1 MKKYKCKICGHIYD
15 EAKEKIK
22 FEDLP
27 EDWVCPLCGVPKA
40 LFELVE
46 ETEES
51 EESEETIDNNEENS
65 IKVKISNNNVAIIRN
80 NEKCINCGMCKTT
93 CINKEDMNFEEKSE
107 LCVNCGQCVQ
117 TCPVKALTPKNDINK
132 LLNAQKEGKILIAYT
147 SPSTRVAFGDIFGL
161 ESGSFTQNKLVGFL
175 KQLGFDYVLDTTFA
189 ADLTIMEEASEL
201 VHRIKNNGKLPM
213 FTSCCPAWVKYAEQ
227 FYPEIL
233 DNISTCKSPIGMMGM
248 VVQNYFT
255 KIKNI
260 EKKDI
265 FTVAITPCT
274 AKKYEINREEI
285 NGTDLVLTLYELE
298 EHIHEKNIKYEDIK
312 EDSFDPILGEGS
324 GAGVIFGNTGG
335 VMEAAL
341 RTAYYLITGNNLETK
356 DISFHSVRGY
366 KGLREATIKIEDLEL
381 KIAIIDGI
389 SNAKKVLEEVKN
401 GTSRYHYIEIMN
413 CIGGCIGG
421 GGQPKINIMK
431 EDEIKNNRIANLYK
445 RDDEQKIRFS
455 HENPDIIKIY
465 KDYLDSPLSELSE
478 ELLHTHYIDR
488 SKENKY

>member
-1 MKKYKCKICGHIYD
+1 MAKYKCTICGHIYD
-15 EAKEKIK
+15 DAKEKIR

-27 EDWVCPLCGVPKA
+27 EDWVCPLCGVPKKF
-40 LFELVE
+40 FELIE
-46 ETEES
+46 ETEEIVNDS
-51 EESEETIDNNEENS
+51 EENS
-65 IKVKISNNNVAIIRN
+65 NKVKISNNNVAITRN
-80 NEKCINCGMCKTT
+80 NDKCINCGMCKTT
-93 CINKEDMNFEEKSE
+93 CIKREDMKFDNESE

-117 TCPVKALTPKNDINK
+117 TCPVKSLTPKNELNK
-132 LLNAQKEGKILIAYT
+132 LLNAKKDGKILIAYT

-201 VHRIKNNGKLPM
+201 VERIKNNGKIPM
-213 FTSCCPAWVKYAEQ
+213 FTSCCPAWIKYAEQ

-248 VVQNYFT
+248 IVQNYFT
-255 KIKNI
+255 KVKNI
-260 EKKDI
+260 EQKDI

-285 NGTDLVLTLYELE
+285 SGTDLVLTLYELE
-298 EHIHEKNIKYEDIK
+298 EYIHENNIKYEDIN
-312 EDSFDPILGEGS
+312 EDTFDSILGEES

-341 RTAYYLITGNNLETK
+341 RTAYYLITGNNLEMK

-366 KGLREATIKIEDLEL
+366 NGLREATIKIEDLEL
-381 KIAIIDGI
+381 QVAIIDGI

-401 GTSRYHYIEIMN
+401 GNSKYHYIEIMN
-413 CIGGCIGG
+413 CVGGCIGG
-421 GGQPKINIMK
+421 GGQPKININK
-431 EDEIKNNRIANLYK
+431 EDEIKKNRITNLYK
-445 RDDEQKIRFS
+445 RDDYQKIRFS
-455 HENPDIIKIY
+455 HENPEIIKIY
-465 KDYLDSPLSELSE
+465 KDYLNSPLSKVSE
-478 ELLHTHYIDR
+478 ELLHTHYVDR
-488 SKENKY
+488 RKGNKY